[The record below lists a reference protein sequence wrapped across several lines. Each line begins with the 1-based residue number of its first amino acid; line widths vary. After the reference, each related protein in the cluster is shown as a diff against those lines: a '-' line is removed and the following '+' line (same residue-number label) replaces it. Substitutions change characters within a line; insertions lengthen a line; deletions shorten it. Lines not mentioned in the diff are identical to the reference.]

1 MKSVTLEW
9 ALKIAGMVF
18 VFIVP
23 IIYLIDK
30 FDNKIVVESTENS
43 MPIPILLIVTAMIV
57 VAISWLFS
65 QVLNLIK
72 DKPFGFGSILFFG
85 VFMLAIS
92 FLGNMWLGKIE
103 ELITV
108 NTQAFLSD
116 IGTYKSAIFRV
127 MLYEIIGLGL
137 AACSFVV
144 KLNRK

>member
-30 FDNKIVVESTENS
+30 FDNKIEVESTENS

-57 VAISWLFS
+57 V
-65 QVLNLIK
+65 
-72 DKPFGFGSILFFG
+72 
-85 VFMLAIS
+85 AIS